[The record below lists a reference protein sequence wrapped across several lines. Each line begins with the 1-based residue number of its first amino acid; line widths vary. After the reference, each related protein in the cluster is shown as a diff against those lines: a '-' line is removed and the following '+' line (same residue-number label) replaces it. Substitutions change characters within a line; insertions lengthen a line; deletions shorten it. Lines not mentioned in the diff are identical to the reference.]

1 METLK
6 RKNGSVKYRA
16 KVRIHGKVLTKLFDR
31 KFDADKW
38 KRMKLN
44 EKEQIETY
52 GMPIIQDITL
62 LDFSK
67 FWKVNQTGLSIRS
80 KDSYYGVLRTHL
92 IPMFGNEK
100 LKNIKIHHAQ
110 KLISVLHEKNLSF
123 VRINFIIRFFKQLL
137 NDAIKWD
144 YLLTHPLKNLKK
156 FKEPPKKE
164 MYWLPNQVTQF
175 LNANQFDENYA
186 LYVVALNTGMRRGEL
201 LGLKW
206 DKVDFNNE
214 QIEISRSRDRYGI
227 KETTKTGKVVYVQMN
242 EIVFRTLK
250 SLKEE
255 KRSLDN
261 VFVDKNGNE
270 LYLEHVSDRLF
281 KAAITRA
288 NVPKIKFHNLRSS
301 FAANFCMNGG
311 DIYTLSKI
319 LGHSKVDMTAK
330 RYAHLHSSH
339 MKKAASVIAFEASGS
354 QLAHDH
360 LRIVVIE

>member
-6 RKNGSVKYRA
+6 RKNGSIRYRA
-16 KVRIHGKVLTKLFDR
+16 KVYINHKPTSKLFDR
-31 KFDADKW
+31 KADAEKW

-52 GMPIIQDITL
+52 GMPIIQNITL
-62 LDFSK
+62 QEFSK
-67 FWKVNQTGLSIRS
+67 IWKQNQSGLSIRS
-80 KDSYYGVLRTHL
+80 KDAYYGVLNTHL
-92 IPMFGNEK
+92 LPMYGDEK

-110 KLISVLHEKNLSF
+110 RLIVKLSENNISE

-144 YLLTHPLKNLKK
+144 YLLHHPLKNLKK
-156 FKEPPKKE
+156 LKEPPKKE
-164 MYWLPNQVTQF
+164 MYWLPNQISQF
-175 LNANQFDENYA
+175 LNANQNDENYA

-206 DKVDFNNE
+206 DKVDFKNE
-214 QIEISRSRDRYGI
+214 QIEISRTRDRYGI

-242 EIVFRTLK
+242 ETVIKTLK

-255 KRSLDN
+255 KRSLDT
-261 VFVDKNGNE
+261 VFVNAKGEE
-270 LYLEHVSDRLF
+270 LYLEHVSDRIF
-281 KAAITRA
+281 KDAIKRA
-288 NVPKIKFHNLRSS
+288 DVTKIKFHNLRST

-311 DIYTLSKI
+311 DIYTLSRI
-319 LGHSKVDMTAK
+319 LGHSTVEMTAK

-339 MKKAASVIAFEASGS
+339 MKKAVQIIAFEANSS
-354 QLAHDH
+354 RLAHDH
-360 LRIVVIE
+360 LRLAVNE

>member
-6 RKNGSVKYRA
+6 RQNGTTKYRA
-16 KVRIHGKVLTKLFDR
+16 KVYINNKPITKLFDR
-31 KFDADKW
+31 KTDADKW
-38 KRMKLN
+38 KRMKLT

-62 LDFSK
+62 LEFSK
-67 FWKVNQTGLSIRS
+67 FWKENQTGLSVRS

-110 KLISVLHEKNLSF
+110 KLISALHDKNMSF
-123 VRINFIIRFFKQLL
+123 VRINFIIRFFKQLF

-144 YLLTHPLKNLKK
+144 YLLTPPLKNLKK
-156 FKEPPKKE
+156 LKEPPKKE
-164 MYWLPNQVTQF
+164 MYWLPNQVAQF
-175 LNANQFDENYA
+175 LNANQHDENYA

-206 DKVDFNNE
+206 DKVDFSNE
-214 QIEISRSRDRYGI
+214 QIEISRSRDRYGT

-261 VFVDKNGNE
+261 VFVDKCGKE

-281 KAAITRA
+281 KAAIKRA
-288 NVPKIKFHNLRSS
+288 DVSPIKFHNLRST
-301 FAANFCMNGG
+301 FATNFCMNGG

-339 MKKAASVIAFEASGS
+339 MKKAANVIAFEANSS
-354 QLAHDH
+354 RLAHDH
-360 LRIVVIE
+360 LRLTINE

>member
-6 RKNGSVKYRA
+6 RKNGTTKFRVKVYINN
-16 KVRIHGKVLTKLFDR
+16 KPVTKIFDR
-31 KFDADKW
+31 KTDANNW
-38 KRMKLN
+38 KRLKQN
-44 EKEQIETY
+44 EKEQVEIF
-52 GMPIIQDITL
+52 GIPVIQHITL
-62 LDFSK
+62 LEFSQI
-67 FWKVNQTGLSIRS
+67 WKQNQSGLSTRS
-80 KDSYYGVLRTHL
+80 KDAYYGVLKTHL
-92 IPMFGNEK
+92 VPMFGHEI

-110 KLISVLHEKNLSF
+110 KLMLKLHENNISA

-144 YLLTHPLKNLKK
+144 YLLHHPLKNLKK
-156 FKEPPKKE
+156 LREPPKKE
-164 MYWLPNQVTQF
+164 LYWMPAQVAQF
-175 LNANQFDENYA
+175 LNANQYDENYA

-206 DKVDFNNE
+206 DKVDFANE
-214 QIEISRSRDRYGI
+214 QIEISRTRDRYGI

-242 EIVFRTLK
+242 EIVLRTLK

-261 VFVDKNGNE
+261 VFTERNGKE

-281 KAAITRA
+281 KEAIKRA
-288 NVPKIKFHNLRSS
+288 DVAKIKFHNLRST

-311 DIYTLSKI
+311 DIYTLSRI
-319 LGHSKVDMTAK
+319 LGHSTVEMTAK

-339 MKKAASVIAFEASGS
+339 MKKAVQIIAFEANSS
-354 QLAHDH
+354 HLAHDH
-360 LRIVVIE
+360 LKMV